1 MQRSRPAGGG
11 GRSFII
17 GEFLKGSTTILCLV
31 FAFYRF
37 QVRLPEFKRD
47 GVKSFCSVL
56 KFPLKMSFRNQI
68 QAPSLACHL
77 S

>member
-1 MQRSRPAGGG
+1 MQRSRPEKKK
-11 GRSFII
+11 RSFNI
-17 GEFLKGSTTILCLV
+17 GSTTILRLV

-47 GVKSFCSVL
+47 EVKSFCSVL
-56 KFPLKMSFRNQI
+56 KFPLKMSFRNLI
-68 QAPSLACHL
+68 QTPSLVCHL